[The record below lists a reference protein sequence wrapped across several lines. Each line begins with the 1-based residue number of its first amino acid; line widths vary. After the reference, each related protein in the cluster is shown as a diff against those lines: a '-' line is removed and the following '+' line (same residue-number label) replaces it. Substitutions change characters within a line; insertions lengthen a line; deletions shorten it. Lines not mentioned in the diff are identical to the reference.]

1 MQIIIT
7 ANKNK
12 YQLLQKKPRDALRH
26 LKRAVNKGGRSV

>member
-7 ANKNK
+7 VNKK

-26 LKRAVNKGGRSV
+26 GKRAANKGGHSV